1 VGALGATE
9 TIQLNVVLPPRN
21 EGQLQALL
29 RGLYSPGSPDYH
41 QWLRPGQFV
50 EQFGPS
56 GSQTDAVE
64 SWLHGV
70 GLTDTGVS
78 GFAVRVTAK
87 ASQVDEA
94 LGTSFEKYRTR
105 SGHVGYLAQK
115 TPLVPEALAD
125 GQVAAILG
133 LDTVSTFQSQSTLS
147 PATRQSPNVAQQ
159 PDADGLT
166 PCSAAQSAAA
176 PGYYT
181 LDALG
186 AAYGFGSLLSDG
198 QNGHG
203 KTIAVY
209 ELGSSSSSD
218 VSTYE
223 NCFGLSN
230 PVSAVSADGGG
241 GAVGGGGTVEADAD
255 IEQAAT
261 QAPGASLIS
270 YEAPN
275 TDAGAYDDW
284 ETIVTADA
292 ASVVSTSWG
301 ICEPFAVEDAE
312 IPSYSTLF
320 EQAATQGQTVLAASG
335 DSGSED
341 CYQSDNSTALEVDYP
356 ASDPWVTGV
365 GGTDL
370 YGPGDEVAWPEGG
383 GGISREFADPSWQP
397 LDLAW
402 QSSGNPCGL
411 DCREVPDLSS
421 NAGVGMIIYDS
432 GAWTVIGGTSLAAP
446 LVAGLVADRDDG
458 CTTSTA
464 DLAPTLYAAD
474 AQGLYGSA
482 LTDITSGDNDY
493 TDSYGGAD
501 YRATT
506 GYDPV
511 TGLGTPLAAG
521 LSCPEVTAVTTG
533 LVGTQVT
540 ISGLGLEHASISFGG
555 APAVVESAT
564 ATSATVVVPAGSGSV
579 TVHATSDLGT
589 GTQTVPF
596 VYSRAP
602 SQGAPHFNTDNAS
615 EPIRGSGSDTTFFVM
630 QKISD
635 IYNAAGLYGCTL
647 TTASGQ
653 TLIDGSTT
661 PSPLPTGNGQG
672 TGSAESQCQNGA
684 ADVSTTDDADNWN
697 RVEATEGVNDV
708 GSGAGQNQLCGS
720 LATPNPVNFARS
732 SKPSAGTSGCNEEE
746 LGYAKDSAPV
756 VDFPTIN
763 PSSIGTSSF
772 SNVAGTAY
780 PNAAYNSINGGKVGP
795 VSNGWLPG
803 DDPQGS
809 SYNGTALYSI
819 SNQGAQNQSVAYRMY
834 CTAHTSSNAITDWG
848 QLTNLG
854 PDLEVNVTITSA
866 DLSGGAT
873 PGQVSIA
880 SSSGSVFPSSITSGA
895 TVSNPYNASPIPGS
909 TTVSSNGGGTL
920 TLSHDPTATGNYAL
934 IFNIGTTLTSGNGV
948 PVGIPIRIM
957 GVNTAS
963 GTEYTFSQFAQG
975 QTPGTGGCPDGSGAI
990 GMNANAGNDPNAST
1004 ASGSNPYHSA
1014 LENNAHQLE
1023 LFSQS
1028 DFPSDPVD
1036 QAIEEATT
1044 LYFMSFGVYN
1054 TNSYVGETTISGT
1067 NYAAN
1072 LIAENNVFPGTTAEL
1087 NDSFPT
1093 ARTLSNIIDAT
1104 AVTQSTGGFMNWVCD
1119 SDQNFQK
1126 GTDLNTGSNY
1136 DAEVGNLISTQYGFP
1151 RLTDLTGPVSATP
1164 ADNTI
1169 APNDDCVAKIDVTAD
1184 GTDDNVTYVSGTEG
1198 QGGSDFPASI
1208 IPFSSYP
1215 VPKTG
1220 TQTAGTV
1227 AEITGP
1233 TGGVPSGTQ
1242 VTSTG
1247 GGTTVTL
1254 NHTLP
1259 NGSYQLEFYGVP
1271 AVITASSSQ

>member
-1 VGALGATE
+1 
-9 TIQLNVVLPPRN
+9 
-21 EGQLQALL
+21 
-29 RGLYSPGSPDYH
+29 
-41 QWLRPGQFV
+41 
-50 EQFGPS
+50 
-56 GSQTDAVE
+56 
-64 SWLHGV
+64 
-70 GLTDTGVS
+70 
-78 GFAVRVTAK
+78 
-87 ASQVDEA
+87 
-94 LGTSFEKYRTR
+94 
-105 SGHVGYLAQK
+105 
-115 TPLVPEALAD
+115 
-125 GQVAAILG
+125 
-133 LDTVSTFQSQSTLS
+133 
-147 PATRQSPNVAQQ
+147 
-159 PDADGLT
+159 
-166 PCSAAQSAAA
+166 
-176 PGYYT
+176 
-181 LDALG
+181 
-186 AAYGFGSLLSDG
+186 
-198 QNGHG
+198 
-203 KTIAVY
+203 
-209 ELGSSSSSD
+209 
-218 VSTYE
+218 
-223 NCFGLSN
+223 
-230 PVSAVSADGGG
+230 
-241 GAVGGGGTVEADAD
+241 VEADAD

-261 QAPGASLIS
+261 QSPGAALIS
-270 YEAPN
+270 YQAPN
-275 TDAGAYDDW
+275 TDTGAYDDW
-284 ETIVTADA
+284 DAIVTADA
-292 ASVVSTSWG
+292 APVVSTSWG
-301 ICEPFAVEDAE
+301 LCEPLAVDNGE

-341 CYQSDNSTALEVDYP
+341 CYPSDDSTALKVDYP

-370 YGPGDEVAWPEGG
+370 FGPGDEVAWTYGG

-397 LDLAW
+397 VDLSW
-402 QSSGNPCGL
+402 PTSGNPCGQ

-421 NAGVGMIIYDS
+421 NAGVGMVIYES
-432 GAWTVIGGTSLAAP
+432 GTWTVVGGTSLAAP
-446 LVAGLVADRDDG
+446 LVAGLVADRDEG
-458 CTTSTA
+458 CTASTA
-464 DLAPTLYAAD
+464 DLAPTLYAAA
-474 AQGLYGSA
+474 AQGLYGTA
-482 LTDITSGDNDY
+482 LTDISSGDNDA

-501 YRATT
+501 YQATT

-521 LSCPEVTAVTTG
+521 LSCPEVTAVGAG

-540 ISGLGLEHASISFGG
+540 VNGLGLEHASISFGTV
-555 APAVVESAT
+555 PALVNSAT

-596 VYSRAP
+596 LYSRSP

-615 EPIRGSGSDTTFFVM
+615 EPVRGSGSDTTFFVM

-661 PSPLPTGNGQG
+661 ASPLPTTNGF
-672 TGSAESQCQNGA
+672 TGAAETQCQNGA
-684 ADVSTTDDADNWN
+684 ADVATTDDADNWN
-697 RVEATEGVNDV
+697 RVEVTEGVNDV

-720 LATPNPVNFARS
+720 VNTPDTVNFARS
-732 SKPSAGTSGCNEEE
+732 SKPSANTTGCNEEE

-763 PSSIGTSSF
+763 PSSIGTSTF
-772 SNVAGTAY
+772 SNVASTAY
-780 PNAAYNSINGGKVGP
+780 PNVAYKNINGGNVGP

-803 DDPQGS
+803 DNPAGS
-809 SYNGTALYSI
+809 SFNGSALFSI
-819 SNQGAQNQSVAYRMY
+819 SNQGAQNQSEAYRMY
-834 CTAHTSSNAITDWG
+834 CTAASSSNAITDWG
-848 QLTNLG
+848 ELTNLG
-854 PDLEVNVTITSA
+854 PNLEVNVTITSA

-880 SSSGSVFPSSITSGA
+880 SSSGSSFPSSITSG
-895 TVSNPYNASPIPGS
+895 TSVSNPYNASPIPGS

-920 TLSHDPTATGNYAL
+920 TLSNDPTTTGNFTL
-934 IFNIGTTLTSGNGV
+934 IFNIGTTLTSGSGV
-948 PVGIPIRIM
+948 PIGIPIRIM

-975 QTPGTGGCPDGSGAI
+975 QTVGTGGCPDGSGAI
-990 GMNANAGNDPNAST
+990 GMNENAGNDPNAAT

-1023 LFSQS
+1023 LFSQT

-1087 NDSFPT
+1087 NNSMPT

-1104 AVTQSTGGFMNWVCD
+1104 AVTQSTGGFMNWICD

-1136 DAEVGNLISTQYGFP
+1136 DAEIGNLISTQYGFP
-1151 RLTDLTGPVSATP
+1151 RLTDLTPPVSATP

-1169 APNDDCVAKIDVTAD
+1169 APNDDCVAKINVTAD
-1184 GTDDNVTYVSGTEG
+1184 GTDDNVTYVSGIDG
-1198 QGGSDFPASI
+1198 VGGSDFPASI

-1215 VPKTG
+1215 VPKSG

-1227 AEITGP
+1227 AEVSGP
-1233 TGGVPSGTQ
+1233 SGGVPSGTQ
-1242 VTSTG
+1242 VTSAG
-1247 GGTTVTL
+1247 GGTTITL
-1254 NHTLP
+1254 NHTLSA
-1259 NGSYQLEFYGVP
+1259 GSYELDFYGVP
-1271 AVITASSSQ
+1271 AVISASSSQ